1 MRATRLFQIL
11 DHLRASTRPV
21 QARTLASTFEV
32 SERTIYRDV
41 VTLQAIGAPVRGE
54 PGIGYQLE
62 PGFFL
67 PPLQL
72 DADEMDAVRFGL
84 RLTSARG
91 DVRLRKA
98 AERAAGKI
106 ASVLAG
112 RGRAEFLEAPF
123 RAASKMDLHSL
134 DHSDKLARIRNAIK
148 QRIVL
153 DVTYLDLN
161 ERRTERTCRPLG
173 LTVFD
178 EVWLLTIWC
187 EVRQDF
193 RNLRVDRMEQVET
206 QERTFRHERGKR
218 FVDYLQLLAPGV

>member
-1 MRATRLFQIL
+1 MRAMRLFRIL
-11 DHLRASTRPV
+11 DLLRASMRPV
-21 QARTLASTFEV
+21 QARTLASAFEV

-67 PPLQL
+67 PPLHL
-72 DADEMDAVRFGL
+72 DADEIDAVRFGL
-84 RLTSARG
+84 GLTSARG

-112 RGRAEFLEAPF
+112 GDRAEFLEAPF
-123 RAASKMDLHSL
+123 RAVSKMDRHFL
-134 DHSDKLARIRNAIK
+134 DHGDKLARIRNAIK
-148 QRIVL
+148 RRTVL

-161 ERRTERTCRPLG
+161 DRRTERTCRPLG

-193 RNLRVDRMEQVET
+193 RNLRVDRIEQVES

-218 FVDYLQLLAPGV
+218 FVDYLQLLAPGD